1 MKPASGPSATV
12 ASPCISLCQMHQA
25 TGWCRGCLRT
35 LDEIACWGGLDDAGK
50 HAVLHSLRARRQVW
64 RALSPELRGPSPAA
78 EEQAP

>member
-12 ASPCISLCQMHQA
+12 ASPCISLCQMHEA

-50 HAVLHSLRARRQVW
+50 RGVLHSLRARRQVW
-64 RALSPELRGPSPAA
+64 RALSPELRGQSPAA
-78 EEQAP
+78 EEQQP